1 LKAQLLLLFI
11 GISLSSFAQKPV
23 VIDGFVREDGGGDL
37 EYARVLVEENGIR
50 VVTAETNQKGK
61 FKFDLSYEHLYTIR
75 FEKKGYV
82 AKIIEIDTREVPED
96 HKRWGHE
103 FGGWEVS
110 LFRDIEQIDLSAL
123 DKPVARMFYEEDE
136 GNFGWDYAYIRSVK
150 PAVDALEKEV
160 KKLRKDQEKFLAE
173 QIKNFEL
180 ILKDA
185 QNLQKAGEFEQSLK
199 KYEEAYAVKGEDGVR
214 MSIEEVKDIIATNEA
229 YRQLLGEAKDAEGSD
244 DLETALSKMQGALA
258 LKPSESYPSIE
269 VDRLLKEINRRRD
282 EVRLQAAADIAD
294 MRAEEDSI
302 RQEKEKTAR
311 EEAAKLKS
319 ELELAERQAREAN
332 EQALQA
338 ERDSMKAFEMA
349 GIASGKEKL
358 DLMDKKSEEFIN
370 ELAKVYPEGVTE
382 EIIQMS
388 NRVITKRIVVSE
400 GKGYLYEFVKY
411 NWGGEFFFKN
421 GESASKF
428 VWDKETVIKLSDK

>member
-1 LKAQLLLLFI
+1 
-11 GISLSSFAQKPV
+11 
-23 VIDGFVREDGGGDL
+23 
-37 EYARVLVEENGIR
+37 
-50 VVTAETNQKGK
+50 
-61 FKFDLSYEHLYTIR
+61 
-75 FEKKGYV
+75 
-82 AKIIEIDTREVPED
+82 
-96 HKRWGHE
+96 
-103 FGGWEVS
+103 
-110 LFRDIEQIDLSAL
+110 
-123 DKPVARMFYEEDE
+123 
-136 GNFGWDYAYIRSVK
+136 
-150 PAVDALEKEV
+150 
-160 KKLRKDQEKFLAE
+160 
-173 QIKNFEL
+173 
-180 ILKDA
+180 
-185 QNLQKAGEFEQSLK
+185 
-199 KYEEAYAVKGEDGVR
+199 
-214 MSIEEVKDIIATNEA
+214 
-229 YRQLLGEAKDAEGSD
+229 
-244 DLETALSKMQGALA
+244 
-258 LKPSESYPSIE
+258 
-269 VDRLLKEINRRRD
+269 
-282 EVRLQAAADIAD
+282 